1 MTHPSPTPT
10 AAAVVDFRSDTV
22 TRPSPEMRR
31 AMAEAE
37 VGDDGFGDDPT
48 VRRLE
53 ERVADTLGKEAALF
67 VPSGTMGNQVAI
79 RVLTSPGEEVVV
91 EAESHTLL
99 YELAGP
105 AVISGVQ
112 LRPVPGER
120 GVLDP
125 AAVAAA
131 IRPEDS
137 HAPRTSLLVVENTH
151 TVAGGRIVPLP
162 RFRTL
167 VEVARGRGLRVH
179 LDGARLWNAE
189 AATGTP
195 AREWATLADTV
206 MVSMSKGLG
215 APVGSLLA
223 GSRETIAAARRV
235 RKMLGGGMR
244 QVGVLA
250 AAALVGL
257 ERNRPRLA
265 DDHARARRLAAGL
278 AGVAGCCAD
287 PAAVETNIVLAR
299 TAPGA
304 APEVVRALA
313 ARGVLAVPMGPA
325 TVRFVTHVDV
335 SDGDVERAI
344 AAAREA
350 GRLPGP

>member
-1 MTHPSPTPT
+1 MATRATRPPS
-10 AAAVVDFRSDTV
+10 DFRSDTV
-22 TRPSPEMRR
+22 TRPSAEMRK

-53 ERVADTLGKEAALF
+53 ERVAETLGKEAAVF

-79 RVLTSPGEEVVV
+79 RVLTSPGDEVVV
-91 EAESHTLL
+91 EAESHTVL

-112 LRPVPGER
+112 LRPVPGEG
-120 GVLDP
+120 GVLAPDAVEAAFRP
-125 AAVAAA
+125 ADA
-131 IRPEDS
+131 
-137 HAPRTSLLVVENTH
+137 HAPPTSLLVVENTH
-151 TVAGGRIVPLP
+151 TVAGGRIVPLE
-162 RFRTL
+162 RFRAL
-167 VEVARGRGLRVH
+167 VGVARRRGARVH

-189 AATGTP
+189 AATGVP
-195 AREWATLADTV
+195 AREWAALADTA

-244 QVGVLA
+244 QAGVLA

-257 ERNRPRLA
+257 ERNRPRLGE
-265 DDHARARRLAAGL
+265 DHARARRLAAGL
-278 AGVAGCCAD
+278 ADVAGCRAD
-287 PAAVETNIVLAR
+287 PGAVETNIVLAR
-299 TAPGA
+299 TATGA
-304 APEVVRALA
+304 APGVVQGLA
-313 ARGVLAVPMGPA
+313 ARGVLAVPMGPE

-335 SDGDVERAI
+335 GDVDVERAI
-344 AAAREA
+344 AEARDTA
-350 GRLPGP
+350 RR